1 MLSMAQYLLKHKHQI
16 IIMSEKIEVTESRK
30 GDHIALA
37 FDAQVKQVDPRF
49 YYEPLLSAHPKTLP
63 NTHFLGKILRTPMW
77 VSSMT
82 GGAERAG
89 RINKNLAKICQEFGF
104 GMGLGSCRIILED
117 DTFFDDFNLRPIL
130 GHEVPFFANLGIA
143 QIEELLESGKTDLMK
158 KMVDKLQA
166 DGLIIHVNPLQ
177 EWIQPEGDRF
187 QFSPLETI
195 EKVLELVNFPV
206 IVKEVGQGM
215 GKESLRALFQ
225 LPLAAVD
232 FAAHGGTNFAQ
243 IEMLRSSTFMRE
255 MQQPLAFVGHSA
267 EEMVGF
273 TNEVLQELGNQ
284 VRCNQVIISGGVKNF
299 LDGYYLTQ
307 KINTNAI
314 YGQAAPFLK
323 YALEGEEE
331 LRAFVQSQVE
341 GLKIAHA
348 VLRVR

>member
-1 MLSMAQYLLKHKHQI
+1 
-16 IIMSEKIEVTESRK
+16 MSEKIEVTESRK
-30 GDHIALA
+30 SDHIALA
-37 FDAQVKQVDPRF
+37 FEAQINQLDQRF

-63 NTHFLGKILRTPMW
+63 NTHFLGKILRAPMW

-89 RINKNLAKICQEFGF
+89 KINKNLAQVCHEYGF

-143 QIEELLESGKTDLMK
+143 QIEQLFEQGKTDLMK
-158 KMVDKLQA
+158 RMVDKLQA

-187 QFSPLETI
+187 QFAPLETI
-195 EKVLELVNFPV
+195 EKVLNIVDFPI

-243 IEMLRSSTFMRE
+243 IEMLRSSTFMQE
-255 MQQPLAFVGHSA
+255 MQKPLAFVGHSA
-267 EEMVGF
+267 EEMVHM
-273 TNEVLQELGNQ
+273 TNEVLQELGHQ
-284 VRCNQVIISGGVKNF
+284 AKCSQIIISGGVKNF

-307 KINTNAI
+307 KVNTNAI

-323 YALEGEEE
+323 YALEGVDA
-331 LRAFVQSQVE
+331 LRAFVQSQIE

>member
-1 MLSMAQYLLKHKHQI
+1 
-16 IIMSEKIEVTESRK
+16 MSEKIEVTESRK
-30 GDHIALA
+30 SDHIALA
-37 FDAQVKQVDPRF
+37 FEAQVNQLDQRF

-63 NTHFLGKILRTPMW
+63 NTHFLGKILRAPMW

-89 RINKNLAKICQEFGF
+89 KINKNLAQVCGEFGF

-130 GHEVPFFANLGIA
+130 GHDVPFFANLGIA
-143 QIEELLESGKTDLMK
+143 QIEQLFEQGKTDLMR
-158 KMVDKLQA
+158 KMVDKLKA

-187 QFSPLETI
+187 QFAPLETI
-195 EKVLELVNFPV
+195 EKVLEIVDFPI

-215 GKESLRALFQ
+215 GKESLRSLFQ

-243 IEMLRSSTFMRE
+243 IEMLRSSTFMQE
-255 MQQPLAFVGHSA
+255 MQKPLAFVGHSA
-267 EEMVGF
+267 EEMVLL
-273 TNEVLQELGNQ
+273 TNDVLQELGNQ
-284 VRCNQVIISGGVKNF
+284 AKCSQVIISGGVKNF

-307 KINTNAI
+307 KVQTNAI

-323 YALEGEEE
+323 YALEGIEE
-331 LRAFVQSQVE
+331 LRAFVQSQIE

-348 VLRVR
+348 VLQVR